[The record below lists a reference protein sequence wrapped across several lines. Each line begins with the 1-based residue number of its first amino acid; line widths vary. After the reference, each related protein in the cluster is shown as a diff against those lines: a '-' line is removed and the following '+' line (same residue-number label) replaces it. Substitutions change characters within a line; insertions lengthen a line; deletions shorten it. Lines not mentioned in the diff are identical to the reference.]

1 MRRRRFLAGV
11 AATVSLTGGCSGI
24 PDGSSE
30 MSSPTPKPMTRF
42 TASEHP
48 AIDEVVPYELAIHE
62 KTNNVRN
69 SNSAGQVEFDGR
81 LSYVSRRYSRIM
93 AEENQ
98 FGHSVRGKPSLE
110 RLKSFGMSCMDTAE
124 NIYKNKISKGK
135 MSRLSR
141 GILAKFVIQEWLNS
155 GEGHRENL
163 LNPEWNYEGV
173 GVYVTAENE
182 VYVTQTFTAR
192 DCEGPGDP
200 PRYGEGYDG

>member
-1 MRRRRFLAGV
+1 
-11 AATVSLTGGCSGI
+11 
-24 PDGSSE
+24 
-30 MSSPTPKPMTRF
+30 
-42 TASEHP
+42 
-48 AIDEVVPYELAIHE
+48 
-62 KTNNVRN
+62 
-69 SNSAGQVEFDGR
+69 
-81 LSYVSRRYSRIM
+81 
-93 AEENQ
+93 
-98 FGHSVRGKPSLE
+98 
-110 RLKSFGMSCMDTAE
+110 
-124 NIYKNKISKGK
+124 